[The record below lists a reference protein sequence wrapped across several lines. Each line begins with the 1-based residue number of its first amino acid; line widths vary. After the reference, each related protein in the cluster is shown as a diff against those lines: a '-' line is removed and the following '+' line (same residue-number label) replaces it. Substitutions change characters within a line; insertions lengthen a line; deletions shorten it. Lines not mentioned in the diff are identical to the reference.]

1 MDDEKRQKDLENLS
15 LTVIRFTNEQIK
27 NEVEGVI
34 EIVTSTIK
42 KLTASKKTS
51 T

>member
-1 MDDEKRQKDLENLS
+1 MDDEKRQKILENLS

-27 NEVEGVI
+27 KEIEGVI
-34 EIVTSTIK
+34 EIVSSTIE
-42 KLTASKKTS
+42 KLTANKKTS